1 MKAMIEVDLLKVKG
15 TKVTKELEN
24 SKVEASFLKM
34 LQPFIKQVPK
44 VLKKNGVEVFM
55 TITIKNG

>member
-1 MKAMIEVDLLKVKG
+1 MKAIIEVDLLKVKK
-15 TKVTKELEN
+15 TKITKELEN
-24 SKVEASFLKM
+24 PQIEASFLKM